1 MKMVEI
7 TNRAIMNELEKLNA
21 RLERAEKTLEKKRAA
36 AEKLGVA
43 NWTNEDHAEYMKT
56 VPVDENGWILDKV
69 AIKKRGAWFDLSC
82 AEEDVKEAKERI
94 ENAERRLEKSD
105 AAVEEYRK
113 EVEAIEDLKRKEEL
127 FKKNFEQEQKEW
139 AKDGITLTARYTGIT
154 PNGKRFCIEGNNGFT
169 NRSRHCFTLYIDG
182 KTIFTSGEFWRAYG
196 VIKRS

>member
-21 RLERAEKTLEKKRAA
+21 RLERAEKALEKKRAA
-36 AEKLGVA
+36 AEKIGVA
-43 NWTNEDHAEYMKT
+43 DWSWEEWNAFMQT
-56 VPVDENGWILDKV
+56 VETKNGWIVNK
-69 AIKKRGAWFDLSC
+69 
-82 AEEDVKEAKERI
+82 EDVKKNGAWSDLWGAKRDIKDIKEQI
-94 ENAERRLEKSD
+94 ANAERRLAKSE
-105 AAVEEYRK
+105 AAVEKYHK

-127 FKKNFEQEQKEW
+127 FKLEFEKEQKEW

-154 PNGKRFCIEGNNGFT
+154 PNGKRFWIEGNNGFT